1 MKASSSPCP
10 LDKISIIPFKRCP
23 YLRSYIAELFRIIWQ
38 SGEVPVEW
46 KKACTVLIHK
56 KGNTTDPANFRPITL
71 ESVPLKIFTSCI
83 RDSLFTFV
91 SANKY
96 VDSKIQKGF
105 LPKLT
110 GTFEHTAQMANII
123 STARIK
129 QRSVVI
135 TLLDLKNAFGEVHH
149 NLISE
154 VLNYHHVPTHIQ
166 CLIRSLY
173 KDFQTSIITDSF
185 QTPFITVGRGV
196 LQGDCLSP
204 LTFNLCFNTFIHY
217 ISDPKFQQF
226 GFSLGS
232 LHPTHWFQ
240 FADDAAV
247 ITSLENENQLLLNHF
262 SRWCTW
268 ANMIIRVDKCSTF
281 GIKKAST
288 SSVQYLP
295 KLVLNHDLVPTIEIG
310 KSFKYLGR
318 HFNFT
323 MDNHNH
329 MSEVLDIFSGLMKKI
344 DCIPCHPK
352 NKLLLYHRFVL
363 SKVSWHFTIANLS
376 KTWVAENV
384 DNLVSSY
391 VRQWLELPISST
403 LSTLVLPNTKC
414 GLGFTLPSTKFIQCQ
429 TVIRNALKSSPNKD
443 INSLWAQ
450 TSFGCNIQYD
460 QFQNTKQVLNAIQKD
475 NEARISHEL
484 KSQGFIISSILSHA
498 SQKTRSLWST
508 VQQHMPKNI
517 FNFTIKYLNNTL
529 ATRKNLNKWAISQ
542 SSACSFC
549 LKPETLQHVVSSCT
563 VYLEEGRYTW
573 RHNSVLLFLA
583 KTLSSLSN
591 CSIYA
596 DLPSFLSPS
605 FITGDSLRPD
615 LALLIDNSSLYIIEL
630 TVGFESNVQIN
641 SDRKKT
647 KYASLISD
655 LTPAYSNVIFV
666 NLSMSALGLMGKSSD
681 SLITMLDDLKF
692 DKTTANIIIKKLMNI
707 AIRCTY
713 YVFCCR
719 NKSWT
724 NPELLDF

>member
-1 MKASSSPCP
+1 M
-10 LDKISIIPFKRCP
+10 L
-23 YLRSYIAELFRIIWQ
+23 
-38 SGEVPVEW
+38 
-46 KKACTVLIHK
+46 
-56 KGNTTDPANFRPITL
+56 NFWNR
-71 ESVPLKIFTSCI
+71 ESFY
-83 RDSLFTFV
+83 F
-91 SANKY
+91 
-96 VDSKIQKGF
+96 
-105 LPKLT
+105 
-110 GTFEHTAQMANII
+110 
-123 STARIK
+123 
-129 QRSVVI
+129 
-135 TLLDLKNAFGEVHH
+135 
-149 NLISE
+149 
-154 VLNYHHVPTHIQ
+154 
-166 CLIRSLY
+166 
-173 KDFQTSIITDSF
+173 
-185 QTPFITVGRGV
+185 
-196 LQGDCLSP
+196 
-204 LTFNLCFNTFIHY
+204 
-217 ISDPKFQQF
+217 
-226 GFSLGS
+226 
-232 LHPTHWFQ
+232 
-240 FADDAAV
+240 
-247 ITSLENENQLLLNHF
+247 
-262 SRWCTW
+262 
-268 ANMIIRVDKCSTF
+268 
-281 GIKKAST
+281 
-288 SSVQYLP
+288 
-295 KLVLNHDLVPTIEIG
+295 HDLVPTVDIG
-310 KSFKYLGR
+310 KSFKYRGR

-329 MSEVLDIFSGLMKKI
+329 MSEVIDIFSGLTKKI

-376 KTWVAENV
+376 KIWVVENV

-403 LSTLVLPNTKC
+403 LSTLVVPNTKC

-460 QFQNTKQVLNAIQKD
+460 QFQNTEKVLNAIQKD

-484 KSQGFIISSILSHA
+484 KSQGFIISSILSYA

-549 LKPETLQHVVSSCT
+549 LKAETLQHVVSSCT

-630 TVGFESNVQIN
+630 TVGFESDVQIN

-655 LTPAYSNVIFV
+655 LTPAYSNVTFV
-666 NLSMSALGLMGKSSD
+666 NLSMSVLGIMGKSSD

-692 DKTTANIIIKKLMNI
+692 DKTASNIIMKKLMNI
-707 AIRCTY
+707 AIRCIY

-719 NKSWT
+719 NESWT